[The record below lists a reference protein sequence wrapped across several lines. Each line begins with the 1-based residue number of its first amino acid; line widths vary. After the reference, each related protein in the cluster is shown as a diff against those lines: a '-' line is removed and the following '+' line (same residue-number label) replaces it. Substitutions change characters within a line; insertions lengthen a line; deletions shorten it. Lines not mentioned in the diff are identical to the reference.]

1 MNFKSLWKAVHTIAV
16 YRAENPG
23 WEEGHRLQKFKAA
36 FLLSHSD
43 VPGNYNTQP
52 L

>member
-1 MNFKSLWKAVHTIAV
+1 MNFKSLWKAVHWIAV

-23 WEEGHRLQKFKAA
+23 WKEGYRLHRFKASSS
-36 FLLSHSD
+36 LSPTD
-43 VPGNYNTQP
+43 VPGNYNMQP